1 MNAGH
6 LSKSIQV
13 GALLL
18 ALSSLLSR
26 LLGLLRDAVFSGIF
40 GVGAEGGKYALDA
53 YYLAF
58 KIPDFLYTL
67 LIFGALSSAFIPLY
81 TELRTKNGQEKA
93 SHFGSQVLTGVM
105 TLLVIFTGLAF
116 LLAPYLIPLL
126 APGFTPEVQSLSVD
140 LTRIMLLSPLF
151 LGLSSIFQGIENA
164 HKSFWGMALAPLL
177 YNTSLI
183 ASAFFFGVD
192 HGVYALAWGV
202 ALGALLHLLV
212 QVPGVFLTPFHFEW
226 ILSFKGKEWKEF
238 MKLAI
243 PRIIG
248 TSALQISVLTD
259 AILATLLPLG
269 SLSLY
274 AYAFNLQ
281 SLPYGIVAVAVST
294 AVFTSLSEQ
303 AENKAMFTKTLRHS
317 LYSILYWVLPAVF
330 GLFILR
336 EPIIQFFLERGAFT
350 SESTL
355 KTAELLAIFVWSA
368 LPQSIIPLFS
378 RAFYSLKETW
388 IPVIIALVSLT
399 LGLSFNLLGIF
410 IFKGGI
416 EVLAWGNLLAG
427 TFNALLL
434 AFLLFKKFKL
444 PFKEFL
450 FQKDYIKIGIS
461 LALMLTVL
469 FVLQSQSILI
479 SIPLAGLAYLVP
491 FRLTRH

>member
-1 MNAGH
+1 MNEGR

-26 LLGLLRDAVFSGIF
+26 LLGLLRDAVFSGVF
-40 GVGAEGGKYALDA
+40 GVGSGGGKYALDA

-58 KIPDFLYTL
+58 KIPDLLYTL
-67 LIFGALSSAFIPLY
+67 LIFGALSAAFIPLY
-81 TELRTKNGQEKA
+81 TELRITNGQEKA
-93 SHFGSQVLTGVM
+93 SHFGSQVLSVVM
-105 TLLVIFTGLAF
+105 TLLVIFTVCAF
-116 LLAPYLIPLL
+116 FLAPYFIPLL
-126 APGFTPEVQSLSVD
+126 APGFTPEVQNLSVD

-177 YNTSLI
+177 YNGSLI
-183 ASAFFFGVD
+183 ASAFFFGAD

-212 QVPGVFLTPFHFEW
+212 QIPGVFLTPFRFNW
-226 ILSFKGKEWKEF
+226 NLSFKTKEWKEF
-238 MKLAI
+238 IKLAI

-248 TSALQISVLTD
+248 TSALQISVLSD
-259 AILATLLPLG
+259 AFLATLLPLG

-303 AENKAMFTKTLRHS
+303 AGNKEMYTKTLRDS
-317 LYSILYWVLPAVF
+317 VSAILYWVLPAIF

-336 EPIIQFFLERGAFT
+336 EPIIQLFLERGAFT
-350 SESTL
+350 SESTQ

-388 IPVIIALVSLT
+388 TPVAIALCSLA

-410 IFKGGI
+410 VFKGGI
-416 EVLAWGNLLAG
+416 EVLAWGSLITG

-434 AFLLFKKFKL
+434 VFLLSKKLKLSLKAFLTA
-444 PFKEFL
+444 KEA
-450 FQKDYIKIGIS
+450 IKIGVS
-461 LALMLTVL
+461 LALMFLVL
-469 FVLQSQSILI
+469 FLLQNQSIFL
-479 SIPLAGLAYLVP
+479 SIPVAGLAYLIP
-491 FRLTRH
+491 ERFARH